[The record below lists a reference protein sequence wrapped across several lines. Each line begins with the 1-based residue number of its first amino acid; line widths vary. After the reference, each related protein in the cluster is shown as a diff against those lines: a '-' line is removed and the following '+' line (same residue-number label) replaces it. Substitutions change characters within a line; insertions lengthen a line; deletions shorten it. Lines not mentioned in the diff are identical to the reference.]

1 MSEITTEE
9 IRRAVSHDLRQP
21 LTALMTRADLLRM
34 RLEKQGLDADVRH
47 AVAIGQ
53 TAQRMDELIDEI
65 VARIAKSLTAA
76 A

>member
-1 MSEITTEE
+1 MSSITTEE

-53 TAQRMDELIDEI
+53 TAQRMDELIDDI
-65 VARIAKSLTAA
+65 VARIAKSIAA